1 MTSTALEIA
10 TSAPALPH
18 NQDLPPE
25 VLARLLQ
32 KELTRLA
39 AALDGVPG
47 LDEAEAVLIPAG
59 VAFRVLALGTAALK
73 TISAVKPAGSR

>member
-1 MTSTALEIA
+1 MTNTVLEVPA
-10 TSAPALPH
+10 HALPH
-18 NQDLPPE
+18 DQDLPPE
-25 VLARLLQ
+25 VLVIIMHR
-32 KELTRLA
+32 ELTRLA